1 MTKNLLIRKLSPE
14 VSEILEEYKRVHYIK
29 VNTDAACEII
39 AQHPKLMK
47 EIEELKS
54 ENNEMSRR
62 ITRLELTIMSYL
74 KIKNECERYLNQL
87 KELTNEE

>member
-1 MTKNLLIRKLSPE
+1 
-14 VSEILEEYKRVHYIK
+14 
-29 VNTDAACEII
+29 
-39 AQHPKLMK
+39 MK